1 MAENEVAAL
10 KARVATLEDQI
21 RRMASD
27 GHQGSLHRPKVTS
40 MSGEVVDSNP
50 YSRLMALKRMGV
62 VPNYED
68 IRTLSVLVVGLG
80 GIGSVAAEM
89 LTRCGIGKLIL
100 YDYDHVELANMNRL
114 FFRPHQAG
122 MTKTVAATQTL
133 MDINP
138 DVSFEEFTKD
148 ITTPTN
154 YEHLLDQIQHGGVVR
169 NTPVDLVLSCVDNFA
184 ARMSINQACNELGQ
198 PWMESGVSEDA
209 VSGHIQTLLPGRTA
223 CFECLPPLIVATGIS
238 ESTLKREGV
247 CAASLPTTMGVVA
260 GLLVQNAL
268 KYLLQFGQVSYYLG
282 YSAMTDFFPRDLM
295 RPNPECGSR
304 YCRRQQT
311 QHLNWSP
318 TAWNRDEE
326 EVTHEDNDWGIQVC
340 TQQGNDVTAG
350 LKNEATPDHIG
361 NILGICTTYVL
372 IWLGY
377 GGLECKKVGGDV
389 PVVGVTFA
397 YDQSVP
403 SEERD
408 LVHVP
413 IDLSL
418 EDLMGQLQALH

>member
-1 MAENEVAAL
+1 MSENEVAAL

-122 MTKTVAATQTL
+122 MTKTAAATQTL

-304 YCRRQQT
+304 HCRRQQT

-340 TQQGNDVTAG
+340 TQQENDVTAG
-350 LKNEATPDHIG
+350 FKNEATPDHIE
-361 NILGICTTYVL
+361 Y
-372 IWLGY
+372 
-377 GGLECKKVGGDV
+377 KKVRGDV
-389 PVVGVTFA
+389 PVVGITFA